1 MSKPHEAPLLVTL
14 QPSKRLTRLLALLFV
29 IAVSAC
35 FSTALPVL
43 SQVLLS
49 ASASGY
55 FCYVSVQIKKQRYTI
70 KHSQATGWLLSINHH
85 DETVKIL
92 PSTVITRVAI
102 FLHVSYV
109 SKQQRWQQPKMLLIC
124 HDALSENDYRQLI
137 VRLKT
142 SFVKLT

>member
-49 ASASGY
+49 ASASAY

-70 KHSQATGWLLSINHH
+70 KHSQTTGWLLSINHH
-85 DETVKIL
+85 DEAVKIL

-102 FLHVSYV
+102 FLQLSYV
-109 SKQQRWQQPKMLLIC
+109 SKQQRWQQPKTLLIC